1 MASIAIPF
9 LFAIRPFKQHLLILL
24 CVTNVYF
31 FSLRVE
37 WQTSCCVKSK
47 LYVIIY
53 VGCTSP
59 NNPDMSSSLARHSP
73 LFPRLTFMSSPPFF
87 CSPYP
92 SNRERVADVTTFLLA
107 GHDTTGYQISWILIE
122 ISRNPSVLLKIRSEL
137 DLLIIDNAPFT
148 AQLLSQMKYL
158 TMVIREG
165 MRLWPVLPIGSNR
178 VASRDIQY
186 KEFVI
191 PRGSTLGE
199 SPNPIPNSSP
209 IIPNTDHRVRCT
221 NCTALLLSY

>member
-1 MASIAIPF
+1 
-9 LFAIRPFKQHLLILL
+9 
-24 CVTNVYF
+24 
-31 FSLRVE
+31 
-37 WQTSCCVKSK
+37 
-47 LYVIIY
+47 
-53 VGCTSP
+53 
-59 NNPDMSSSLARHSP
+59 MSAP
-73 LFPRLTFMSSPPFF
+73 LFIS

-92 SNRERVADVTTFLLA
+92 SDRERVADVTTFLLA
-107 GHDTTGYQISWILIE
+107 GHDTTGYQMSWIVIE
-122 ISRNPSVLLKIRSEL
+122 ISRHPSVLLKIRSEL
-137 DLLIIDNAPFT
+137 DLLITNNAPFT

-199 SPNPIPNSSP
+199 RGENP
-209 IIPNTDHRVRCT
+209 
-221 NCTALLLSY
+221 ALSYSIMSCPVLSYHPTHIPQGSMHRTHCFACHNTLPTGQGRARSLRTSRRRILFSLISHVITTTRPSFLCICQR